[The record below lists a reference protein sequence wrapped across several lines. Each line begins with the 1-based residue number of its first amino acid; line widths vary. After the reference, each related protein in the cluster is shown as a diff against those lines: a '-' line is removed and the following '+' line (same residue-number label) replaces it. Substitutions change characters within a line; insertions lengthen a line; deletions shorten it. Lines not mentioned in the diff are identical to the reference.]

1 MDNLF
6 VKSIVEAISQQLDV
20 TLKKISQSKR
30 IGIYGMDQYSFMIQS
45 LLRNRKKTAD
55 MYISLSQQDVVE
67 GKRRL
72 SGFASRYLK
81 DNDSLV
87 DICHIDE
94 VNFDEVILFS
104 ASKLNE
110 KECNQLNDKG
120 FISGINFFKLYDW
133 NKDSFSEF
141 VKGKRK
147 ISLLEM
153 QKLEKEILKDF
164 DEYCMEHQLR
174 YWVCGGTLLGTMRH
188 KGFIPWDDDIDV
200 FMPWEDYRKFVLE
213 YPDNEQYRVASL
225 DKEEYLGKYKTIWGK
240 MVENTTI
247 IREDGIILQE
257 IHPAWVDI
265 FPIIGMPSDEKE
277 RKLLLREVV
286 EVERK
291 FTEKFYRSNGNIRK
305 RNEAYDDIIEISERY
320 NFDDSEYVGIIGTQY
335 REKDI
340 MTRKV
345 FDETIRMPFEDIEVN
360 VPIGYKEYLDNIYG
374 SDWMEIPSEEK
385 RKPHNLEAYWV

>member
-104 ASKLNE
+104 ASKLND

-345 FDETIRMPFEDIEVN
+345 FDETMRMPFEDIEVN

-374 SDWMEIPSEEK
+374 SDWMEMPSEEK

>member
-110 KECNQLNDKG
+110 K
-120 FISGINFFKLYDW
+120 
-133 NKDSFSEF
+133 
-141 VKGKRK
+141 
-147 ISLLEM
+147 
-153 QKLEKEILKDF
+153 
-164 DEYCMEHQLR
+164 
-174 YWVCGGTLLGTMRH
+174 
-188 KGFIPWDDDIDV
+188 
-200 FMPWEDYRKFVLE
+200 
-213 YPDNEQYRVASL
+213 
-225 DKEEYLGKYKTIWGK
+225 
-240 MVENTTI
+240 
-247 IREDGIILQE
+247 
-257 IHPAWVDI
+257 
-265 FPIIGMPSDEKE
+265 
-277 RKLLLREVV
+277 
-286 EVERK
+286 
-291 FTEKFYRSNGNIRK
+291 
-305 RNEAYDDIIEISERY
+305 
-320 NFDDSEYVGIIGTQY
+320 
-335 REKDI
+335 
-340 MTRKV
+340 
-345 FDETIRMPFEDIEVN
+345 
-360 VPIGYKEYLDNIYG
+360 
-374 SDWMEIPSEEK
+374 
-385 RKPHNLEAYWV
+385 

>member
-20 TLKKISQSKR
+20 TLKKFSQSKR

-104 ASKLNE
+104 ASKLND

-345 FDETIRMPFEDIEVN
+345 FDETMRMPFEDIEVN

-374 SDWMEIPSEEK
+374 SDWMEMPSEEK

>member
-104 ASKLNE
+104 ASKLNYE
-110 KECNQLNDKG
+110 ECNQLNDKG

-133 NKDSFSEF
+133 NKDFFSEF

-225 DKEEYLGKYKTIWGK
+225 DKEECLGKYKTIWGK

-340 MTRKV
+340 MHRKV
-345 FDETIRMPFEDIEVN
+345 FDETVRMPFEDIEVN

-374 SDWMEIPSEEK
+374 PDWMEIPSEDK
-385 RKPHNLEAYWV
+385 RKAHNLEAYWL

>member
-6 VKSIVEAISQQLDV
+6 VKSIVETISQQLDV
-20 TLKKISQSKR
+20 ELEKVPLTKG

-45 LLRNRKKTAD
+45 LLRNRKRSAD
-55 MYISLSQQDVVE
+55 MYVSFNQQDVID

-72 SGFASRYLK
+72 SGFAARYLK
-81 DNDSLV
+81 DDDSLV

-94 VNFDEVILFS
+94 VNSDKVILFS
-104 ASKLNE
+104 ASKMND
-110 KECNQLNDKG
+110 KECNQLRGKG
-120 FISGINFFKLYDW
+120 FISGVNFFSLYDW
-133 NKDSFSEF
+133 DKDFFIEF
-141 VKGKRK
+141 VKDKRK
-147 ISLLEM
+147 ISLLEI
-153 QKLEKEILKDF
+153 QKLEKDILKDF
-164 DEYCMEHQLR
+164 DQYCWEHKLR

-213 YPDNEQYRVASL
+213 YPDNEEYRVASL
-225 DKEEYLGKYKTIWGK
+225 DKKEYLGKYKTIWGK

-265 FPIIGMPSDEKE
+265 FPIIGMPADEVE
-277 RKLLLREVV
+277 RKLLLREVI

-291 FTEKFYRSNGNIRK
+291 FTEKFYRSNGNIMK
-305 RNEAYDDIIEISERY
+305 RNEAYADIIKISERY

-340 MTRKV
+340 MHRKV
-345 FDETIRMPFEDIEVN
+345 FDETVRMPFEDIEVN

-374 SDWMEIPSEEK
+374 PDWMEIPSEDK
-385 RKPHNLEAYWV
+385 RKAHNLEAYWL